1 MNKRRITRNN
11 KLKLNKYKKM
21 IKKNKNLLNI
31 HQMIIFRLDI
41 RFVKHFIKFMILM
54 NDICEFSL

>member
-21 IKKNKNLLNI
+21 IKKNKNLLNT

-41 RFVKHFIKFMILM
+41 RFVKHFIKFTILM